1 MTHDDGPP
9 SSAHRREKTFLR
21 VSGPVSFS
29 SRLGDRLRH
38 WSRTEHR
45 SRETIQR
52 PLRQPDRTQ
61 AWSSSAAR
69 VLLFCVLWNRACLF
83 SLMSPSFAYRV
94 TATAVDIRRV
104 FHGFALRAAIAAA
117 FCCHTGAR
125 WMRAFIRFSL
135 SHIGFPSLDR
145 ICLRSIDLLLLDAP
159 APPKATLPPEARA
172 LTRAN

>member
-1 MTHDDGPP
+1 MAHDDGPP

-117 FCCHTGAR
+117 FRCQAGTR
-125 WMRAFIRFSL
+125 WMCAFVRLSL
-135 SHIGFPSLDR
+135 GHIN
-145 ICLRSIDLLLLDAP
+145 
-159 APPKATLPPEARA
+159 LP
-172 LTRAN
+172 LTDFAIQWIPMDPINPR